1 MNLIESFQKVPVE
14 EFPNKVLNKE
24 VLVSIC
30 VQTYQQVDFI
40 RECLDNILN
49 QQTNFAFEILLGED
63 NSNDGTREVCLEY
76 AKKHPDKIRLFLHS
90 RENNIKINGKPT
102 GRFNFMYNLS
112 KARGK
117 YIAFCEGDDY
127 WIDKYKLQK
136 QVDFLSSN
144 SDHSMVFSAFNRFY
158 EKKGVFQKVSFDNQK
173 HLFAGNIFNSLI
185 FNNWISTISVMVKK
199 DILFQFANYVEYTN
213 KEFPMADYPAWLD
226 LSYHTKVGLINE
238 PMAVHRILLNSASH
252 STEAKDRVDFGEATY
267 KIQKYFIDKYNV
279 SSDIENQIE
288 LKINR
293 KRIRYAFFLN
303 DKSLSNKAKKEIIE
317 LGSKL
322 SFIEN
327 IYYYILKNH
336 IVQVLLKKLFISFGV
351 WI

>member
-1 MNLIESFQKVPVE
+1 MNLIESYQKVQVE
-14 EFPNKVLNKE
+14 EFPNEVLNKE
-24 VLVSIC
+24 ALVSIC

-40 RECLDNILN
+40 RECLDSILMQETNI
-49 QQTNFAFEILLGED
+49 AFEILLGED
-63 NSNDGTREVCLEY
+63 DSADGTREICLEY
-76 AKKHPDKIRLFLHS
+76 AKKHPDKIRLFLHT
-90 RENNIKINGKPT
+90 RKNNIKIKGKPT

-112 KARGK
+112 NARGK

-127 WIDKYKLQK
+127 WIDKFKLQK

-158 EKKGVFQKVSFDNQK
+158 EQKGVFQKVSFENQK

-199 DILFQFANYVEYTN
+199 DLLFQFTNYVEYTN

-226 LSYHTKVGLINE
+226 LSYNTKIGLINDS
-238 PMAVHRILLNSASH
+238 MAVHRVLPNSASH
-252 STEAKDRVDFGEATY
+252 STIAKNRVEFGEATY
-267 KIQKYFIDKYNV
+267 RIQKYFIEKYKV
-279 SSDIENQIE
+279 SAEIENQIK
-288 LKINR
+288 LKINK

-317 LGSKL
+317 LGCNL
-322 SFIEN
+322 SFAEK
-327 IYYYILKNH
+327 IYYYSLKNK
-336 IVQVLLKKLFISFGV
+336 IIQVLLKKIFISFGV

>member
-1 MNLIESFQKVPVE
+1 MNLIESYQNVSVE
-14 EFPNKVLNKE
+14 EFPNEVLNKE

-40 RECLDNILN
+40 RECIDSILM
-49 QQTNFAFEILLGED
+49 QQTKFTFEILLGED
-63 NSNDGTREVCLEY
+63 DSNDGTREICLEY
-76 AKKHPDKIRLFLHS
+76 AKKHQDKIRLFLHS
-90 RENNIKINGKPT
+90 RENNITINGKPT

-127 WIDKYKLQK
+127 WIDKLKLQK

-144 SDHSMVFSAFNRFY
+144 RDHSMVFSAFNRFY
-158 EKKGVFQKVSFDNQK
+158 QKKRVFQKVSFENQR
-173 HLFAGNIFNSLI
+173 HLFTGNIFNSLI

-199 DILFQFANYVEYTN
+199 DMLFQFANYIEYTN

-238 PMAVHRILLNSASH
+238 PMAVHRILPNSSSH
-252 STEAKDRVDFGEATY
+252 STIANKRVEFGEATY
-267 KIQKYFIDKYNV
+267 NIQKYFIEKYNV
-279 SSDIENQIE
+279 SAERENQIN
-288 LKINR
+288 LKINK

-303 DKSLSNKAKKEIIE
+303 DKSLSNKAKNEIIE
-317 LGSKL
+317 LGCRL
-322 SFIEN
+322 SFTEK
-327 IYYYILKNH
+327 IYYYSLYNKT
-336 IVQVLLKKLFISFGV
+336 VQVLLKKLFISFGV